1 MAKNYPKCNATLVP
15 LGARNYKQII
25 RTDFS
30 KGIGQFS
37 GTLVFRE
44 EMNNRDHQI
53 LKIALPAIV
62 TNITVP
68 LLGLVDTAI
77 VGHMGSAVYIG
88 AIAVGSMIFNLV
100 YWLFGFLRMG
110 TSGMT
115 AQARG
120 RRDMAEAAGILAR
133 SIRVALMVA
142 ALMLLLQWPL
152 CKLMLWLIAPTDD
165 VVPWVNVYFRI
176 VVWGAPAMLS
186 LYSLSGWYIGMQNTR
201 IPMVVSILQNVVN
214 IVASLLFV
222 YGLGMQVEGVALG
235 TVVAQYAG
243 FVVAIVMLKKYYWRH
258 LRWRL
263 TEGGQ
268 SLCARRTWGQSPCE
282 TTTLTSYFSSNRDI
296 FLRTLCLVA
305 VNLYFT
311 SAGAR
316 QGAAILAVNT
326 LLMQLYLLFS
336 YILDGFAYAGE
347 ALGGKYW
354 GARDWVAY
362 KDVVRRLFGWG
373 AMMTTLFTCIYIIGG
388 MPFLRLLTDEPQVV
402 EASQAYVWWAYL
414 IPAAGV
420 AAFIWDG
427 LFIGTTQTR
436 GMLVSSV
443 IAALVF
449 FVTATI
455 AIGIMGNHGLWLA
468 MILYLLTR
476 GIIQTIIVKN
486 R

>member
-1 MAKNYPKCNATLVP
+1 
-15 LGARNYKQII
+15 
-25 RTDFS
+25 
-30 KGIGQFS
+30 
-37 GTLVFRE
+37 
-44 EMNNRDHQI
+44 MNDRDHQI

-77 VGHMGSAVYIG
+77 VGHMGAAAYIG
-88 AIAVGSMIFNLV
+88 AIAVGSMMFNLV

-120 RRDMAEAAGILAR
+120 RRDMTEAADILAHSVAEAAT
-133 SIRVALMVA
+133 VAV
-142 ALMLLLQWPL
+142 LMLLMQWPL
-152 CKLMLWLIAPTDD
+152 YRLLVWLIAPTDD
-165 VVPWVNVYFRI
+165 VVPWVDVYFRI
-176 VVWGAPAMLS
+176 VVWGAPAVLG
-186 LYSLSGWYIGMQNTR
+186 LYSLTGWFIGMQNTR

-214 IVASLLFV
+214 IAASLLFV
-222 YGLGMQVEGVALG
+222 YGWGMQVEGVALG

-243 FVVAIVMLKKYYWRH
+243 VVVALAFLWLYYRKVLAGRIVAGSWGRFCVIPFSLKIGSS
-258 LRWRL
+258 
-263 TEGGQ
+263 EP
-268 SLCARRTWGQSPCE
+268 SPR
-282 TTTLTSYFSSNRDI
+282 SVIHVNRDI

-336 YILDGFAYAGE
+336 YVMDGFAYAGE

-354 GARDWVAY
+354 GARDWAAY

-402 EASQAYVWWAYL
+402 ETSQAYVWWAYL
-414 IPAAGV
+414 IPVAGV

-427 LFIGTTQTR
+427 LFVGTTQTR
-436 GMLVSSV
+436 GMLISSAV
-443 IAALVF
+443 AAILF

-455 AIGIMGNHGLWLA
+455 TMNRMGNHGLWLS

-476 GIIQTIIVKN
+476 GIIQTFLTTFDNKS
-486 R
+486 

>member
-1 MAKNYPKCNATLVP
+1 
-15 LGARNYKQII
+15 
-25 RTDFS
+25 
-30 KGIGQFS
+30 
-37 GTLVFRE
+37 
-44 EMNNRDHQI
+44 MNNRDHQI

-77 VGHMGSAVYIG
+77 VGHMGSAAYIG

-133 SIRVALMVA
+133 SMKVA
-142 ALMLLLQWPL
+142 AIVAVLMLLLQWPL
-152 CKLMLWLIAPTDD
+152 YRFMLWLIAPTDD
-165 VVPWVNVYFRI
+165 VVPWVDVYFRI

-222 YGLGMQVEGVALG
+222 YGWGMQVEGVALG

-243 FVVAIVMLKKYYWRH
+243 FLVALAFLWRYYRKVLAGRIMGSVLMIQFSKKMV
-258 LRWRL
+258 
-263 TEGGQ
+263 
-268 SLCARRTWGQSPCE
+268 SRRTDPMIHV
-282 TTTLTSYFSSNRDI
+282 NRDI

-354 GARDWVAY
+354 GAKDWVAY

-373 AMMTTLFTCIYIIGG
+373 ALMTALFTCMYIIGG

-414 IPAAGV
+414 IPVAGV

-436 GMLVSSV
+436 GMLISSA
-443 IAALVF
+443 IAAILF

-455 AIGIMGNHGLWLA
+455 TMNRMGNHGLWLS

-476 GIIQTIIVKN
+476 GIVQTIIVKSEE
-486 R
+486 

>member
-1 MAKNYPKCNATLVP
+1 
-15 LGARNYKQII
+15 
-25 RTDFS
+25 
-30 KGIGQFS
+30 
-37 GTLVFRE
+37 
-44 EMNNRDHQI
+44 MNDRDRQI
-53 LKIALPAIV
+53 LKRALPAIV

-68 LLGLVDTAI
+68 LLGMVDTAI
-77 VGHMGSAVYIG
+77 VGHMGAAAYIG
-88 AIAVGSMIFNLV
+88 AIAVGSMMFNLV

-115 AQARG
+115 AQA
-120 RRDMAEAAGILAR
+120 
-133 SIRVALMVA
+133 
-142 ALMLLLQWPL
+142 LMLLMQWPL
-152 CKLMLWLIAPTDD
+152 YRLLVWLIAPTDD
-165 VVPWVNVYFRI
+165 VVPWVDVYFRI
-176 VVWGAPAMLS
+176 VVWGAPAVLG
-186 LYSLSGWYIGMQNTR
+186 LYSLTGWFIGMQNTR

-214 IVASLLFV
+214 IAASLLFV
-222 YGLGMQVEGVALG
+222 YGWGMQVEGVALG

-243 FVVAIVMLKKYYWRH
+243 VVVALAFLWRYYRKVLGFGKH
-258 LRWRL
+258 PF
-263 TEGGQ
+263 T
-268 SLCARRTWGQSPCE
+268 SSSFHH
-282 TTTLTSYFSSNRDI
+282 LTSYFSTNRDI

-336 YILDGFAYAGE
+336 YVMDGFAYAGE
-347 ALGGKYW
+347 ALGGRYW
-354 GARDWVAY
+354 GARDWAAY

-402 EASQAYVWWAYL
+402 GASQAYVWWAYL

-436 GMLVSSV
+436 GMLISSAV
-443 IAALVF
+443 AAILF

-455 AIGIMGNHGLWLA
+455 TMNRMGNHGLWLS

-476 GIIQTIIVKN
+476 GIVQTILVKSEK
-486 R
+486 

>member
-1 MAKNYPKCNATLVP
+1 MK
-15 LGARNYKQII
+15 
-25 RTDFS
+25 
-30 KGIGQFS
+30 
-37 GTLVFRE
+37 
-44 EMNNRDHQI
+44 NRDHQI

-77 VGHMGSAVYIG
+77 VGHMGSAAYIG

-133 SIRVALMVA
+133 SMKVA
-142 ALMLLLQWPL
+142 AIVAVLMLLLQWPL
-152 CKLMLWLIAPTDD
+152 YRFMLWLIAPTDD
-165 VVPWVNVYFRI
+165 VVPWVDVYFRI

-243 FVVAIVMLKKYYWRH
+243 FLVALAFLWRYYQKVLAGRIMGSVLMIQFSKKMV
-258 LRWRL
+258 
-263 TEGGQ
+263 
-268 SLCARRTWGQSPCE
+268 SRRTDPMIHV
-282 TTTLTSYFSSNRDI
+282 NRDI

-316 QGAAILAVNT
+316 QGATILAVNT

-354 GARDWVAY
+354 GAKDWVAY

-373 AMMTTLFTCIYIIGG
+373 ALMAALFTCIYIIGG
-388 MPFLRLLTDEPQVV
+388 MPFLRLLTDEVQVV

-414 IPAAGV
+414 VPVAGV

-436 GMLVSSV
+436 GMLISSA
-443 IAALVF
+443 IASLLF
-449 FVTATI
+449 F
-455 AIGIMGNHGLWLA
+455 AITTVLMPHFGNHGLWLA
-468 MILYLLTR
+468 MILYLVAR
-476 GIIQTIIVKN
+476 GIVQTMISKKIEWNLAEINWFAV
-486 R
+486 

>member
-1 MAKNYPKCNATLVP
+1 MN
-15 LGARNYKQII
+15 I
-25 RTDFS
+25 RD
-30 KGIGQFS
+30 
-37 GTLVFRE
+37 R
-44 EMNNRDHQI
+44 QI

-77 VGHMGSAVYIG
+77 VGHMGSAAYIG

-120 RRDMAEAAGILAR
+120 RRDLTEAAGILLR
-133 SIRVALMVA
+133 SMKVAGIVAL
-142 ALMLLLQWPL
+142 ALVLLQWPL
-152 CKLMLWLIAPTDD
+152 YHLMLLLMAPTDD
-165 VVPWVNVYFRI
+165 VRSLVDVYFYI
-176 VVWGAPAMLS
+176 VVWGAPAMLG
-186 LYSLSGWYIGMQNTR
+186 LYSLSGWFIGMQNTR
-201 IPMVVSILQNVVN
+201 IPMFVSILQNVVN
-214 IVASLLFV
+214 IIVSLLLV
-222 YGLGMQVEGVALG
+222 YVLGLKVEGVALG

-243 FVVAIVMLKKYYWRH
+243 FIVAVAFLWKYYRKLFRSWNVIDRVH
-258 LRWRL
+258 TFRAFL
-263 TEGGQ
+263 
-268 SLCARRTWGQSPCE
+268 SV
-282 TTTLTSYFSSNRDI
+282 NRDI

-316 QGAAILAVNT
+316 QGAEILAVNT

-347 ALGGKYW
+347 ALGGRYW
-354 GARDWVAY
+354 GARDMWAY
-362 KDVVRRLFGWG
+362 HDVVKRLFGWG
-373 AMMTTLFTCIYIIGG
+373 AMMTFVFTCIYVIGG
-388 MPFLRLLTDEPQVV
+388 MSFLRLLTDEPSVV

-414 IPAAGV
+414 VPAAGV
-420 AAFIWDG
+420 AAFVWDG
-427 LFIGTTQTR
+427 IFIGTTQTR
-436 GMLVSSV
+436 GMLLSSA

-455 AIGIMGNHGLWLA
+455 TIKIMGNHGLWLS
-468 MILYLLTR
+468 MILYLMTR
-476 GIIQTIIVKN
+476 GLVQTIITQKLI
-486 R
+486 